1 MKKFRVLTIVLS
13 FTLMF
18 GCALKQ
24 KPMRPKGD
32 NIIYLQSTVVNHMQQ
47 TQEEEHEA
55 AKEFLNVMGSNYQ
68 SYKPKPKVILNLNNL
83 SKDKFSKVNI
93 VMYGGNW
100 CPDTHVGLPSFIRVL
115 DDINFP
121 KSNIEYLRV
130 SHDKQQIDG
139 KKANLEIKSVPTVVF
154 YDRSSGEEIGRI
166 VEFPRETWEE
176 DLLNVLKFGV
186 N

>member
-1 MKKFRVLTIVLS
+1 MKKFRVLTIVLA
-13 FTLMF
+13 FTLMY

-24 KPMRPKGD
+24 KSMRPKGD

-68 SYKPKPKVILNLNNL
+68 TYKPKLDAITGLNVI
-83 SKDKFSKVNI
+83 SKDKMARVNI

-100 CPDTHVGLPSFIRVL
+100 CPDTHLGIPSFTRVL
-115 DDINFP
+115 DDIGFP
-121 KSNIEYLRV
+121 QTNIEYHRV

-139 KKANLEIKSVPTVVF
+139 GKAQIKIKSVPTVIF
-154 YDRSSGEEIGRI
+154 YNRSSGEEIGRI
-166 VEFPRETWEE
+166 VEFPRESWEE
-176 DLLNVLKFGV
+176 DLLNVLEYGV
-186 N
+186 E

>member
-1 MKKFRVLTIVLS
+1 MKKFRVLTLVLS
-13 FTLMF
+13 FTLMY

-24 KPMRPKGD
+24 KSMRPKGD

-47 TQEEEHEA
+47 TQDEEHDA

-68 SYKPKPKVILNLNNL
+68 SYKPQTETILNLNNL
-83 SKDKFSKVNI
+83 SKDKVSKVKI

-100 CPDTHVGLPSFIRVL
+100 CPDTHLGLPSFIRVL

-121 KSNIEYLRV
+121 QTNIEYHRV
-130 SHDKQQIDG
+130 SHDKQQVDG
-139 KKANLEIKSVPTVVF
+139 EKAQLEIKSVPTVIF
-154 YDRSSGEEIGRI
+154 YDRIYGDEIGRI